1 MRKLSVHQL
10 VQQAGKAIGLALSLA
25 VIVLNTLGS
34 ATPDASIS
42 MLAIG
47 LFALALSTF

>member
-1 MRKLSVHQL
+1 MKKQSVHQL
-10 VQQAGKAIGLALSLA
+10 IQLAGKAIGLALSLA
-25 VIVLNTLGS
+25 VIVLNALGS

-47 LFALALSTF
+47 LFALALSNF